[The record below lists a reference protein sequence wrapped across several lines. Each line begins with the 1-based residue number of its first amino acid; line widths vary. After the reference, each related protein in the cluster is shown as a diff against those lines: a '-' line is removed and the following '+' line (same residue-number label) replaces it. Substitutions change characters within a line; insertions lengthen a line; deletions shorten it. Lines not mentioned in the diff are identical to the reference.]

1 MIHIKVL
8 ECSSKGDKRFSAFYA
23 DVTVFG
29 RTTNIER
36 HYQGCKKFNDQT
48 VIKAKGKSPDYIE
61 INGKQFDK
69 KYLTPWYKLLWVKYL
84 DNNPEIVEYA
94 SQFDDFHDIFKGK
107 NTINCQADVVRQYIK
122 QGRESIIE
130 ECKEFIELL
139 KLKPK
144 TNLIEK

>member
-1 MIHIKVL
+1 MASNLI
-8 ECSSKGDKRFSAFYA
+8 
-23 DVTVFG
+23 
-29 RTTNIER
+29 
-36 HYQGCKKFNDQT
+36 
-48 VIKAKGKSPDYIE
+48 
-61 INGKQFDK
+61 K